1 MTNQRELTVVLGKCT
16 LDAGKAVMNKVNDLE
31 KACENSKDD
40 KGVITLPNIAK
51 TEIFIVGASPRMVHK
66 FNITTDFK
74 AGSYTFEYLGT
85 GANVE
90 AFKEKEEPTEPEVP

>member
-1 MTNQRELTVVLGKCT
+1 MVNQRELTVVLGKCT
-16 LDAGKAVMNKVNDLE
+16 LDAGKAVMNKVNELE

-51 TEIFIVGASPRMVHK
+51 TETFIVGASPHMVHK

-90 AFKEKEEPTEPEVP
+90 DFKEEEAPTEPEEP

>member
-1 MTNQRELTVVLGKCT
+1 MTNQREITVSLGKCT

-31 KACENSKDD
+31 KACENSKDN

-51 TEIFIVGASPRMVHK
+51 TETFIVGATPHLVHK

-74 AGSYTFEYLGT
+74 AGKYTFEYLGT

-90 AFKEKEEPTEPEVP
+90 AFKEKEEPTELGEP